1 MQCLPY
7 DLYSNFFREF
17 EVSLALTAELRDS
30 SAQLRHRVFAE
41 ECGFEPIC
49 VTRREQDAYDEKSL
63 HCLIV
68 HRRSGIA
75 AGGIRLILRD
85 TASQLAMEEVC
96 ANGIDEE
103 HLEKLESEAEQVCE
117 VSRFLVDPRFRN
129 AARDGA
135 LQIEAGQVTLLTSS
149 ERKCFSLISTVA
161 MLASLAMAQNNNKR
175 WMFSVMESRT
185 QRLIRRT
192 TGVLFLSAGDQVE
205 YRGLRRPFCA
215 SSAQAAV
222 ELRPEVVPYHQFLR
236 STLIAPSPVLPCF
249 NPEPLHL
256 QACRL

>member
-17 EVSLALTAELRDS
+17 EVSLALTPEQRDA

-49 VTRREQDAYDEKSL
+49 VTRREHDAYDENSV

-75 AGGIRLILRD
+75 AGGIRLILRNN
-85 TASQLAMEEVC
+85 TSQLAMEEVC

-103 HLEKLESEAEQVCE
+103 HLKKLATEAEQVCE

-129 AARDGA
+129 AARDGT
-135 LQIEAGQVTLLTSS
+135 LQIEAGQESLLTSS
-149 ERKCFSLISTVA
+149 EQKCFSLISTVA

-205 YRGLRRPFCA
+205 YRGLRRPFYA
-215 SSAQAAV
+215 SSTQAAI
-222 ELRPEVVPYHQFLR
+222 ELRPEVMPYHQFLR
-236 STLIAPSPVLPCF
+236 STLVAPSPILPSLHA
-249 NPEPLHL
+249 EPLHL
-256 QACRL
+256 QPCRL